1 LERENEELRRQLL
14 QLHYS
19 AAPGVGNAGVTTRQR
34 LENLAGS
41 VASVVRTHDVLAR
54 CSTAPGADL
63 ASVAAN
69 LLPHASSAHEIGA
82 SFAALPVGGASAGF
96 GAPSFLPALVALSIA
111 EAAHVV
117 EDLQQQVYHM
127 LGIFHAAK
135 QQQARSPVAGDHG
148 DGPRG
153 AGSASGD
160 GRSRQQG
167 AASPV
172 HVPASSKPSRHV
184 AFDIEAH
191 SQVLEERAVT
201 LGRHLAA
208 AESSLKHSMQGEIS
222 LQREIAQLRQALR
235 EKDSELQGVR
245 LMFAENP
252 TLVSLITSRGG
263 AVPAAKG
270 NSPVQGD
277 VRPPLPRSGSL
288 KDIHGGAA
296 QGITAFLLPTSGPSY
311 DHTGTQTEEDPRN
324 AIIARLHSDRQVLLQ
339 RLAAATAELSPVR
352 QIRRELDDAES
363 RSPSM

>member
-1 LERENEELRRQLL
+1 
-14 QLHYS
+14 
-19 AAPGVGNAGVTTRQR
+19 
-34 LENLAGS
+34 
-41 VASVVRTHDVLAR
+41 VL
-54 CSTAPGADL
+54 
-63 ASVAAN
+63 
-69 LLPHASSAHEIGA
+69 
-82 SFAALPVGGASAGF
+82 
-96 GAPSFLPALVALSIA
+96 
-111 EAAHVV
+111 
-117 EDLQQQVYHM
+117 
-127 LGIFHAAK
+127 
-135 QQQARSPVAGDHG
+135 
-148 DGPRG
+148 
-153 AGSASGD
+153 ASGD
-160 GRSRQQG
+160 GRSRQQD

-172 HVPASSKPSRHV
+172 HAPASSKPSRHV